1 MSLSNLLLVTI
12 SNMSRVKRGTV
23 SKRKHNK
30 VLELTKGFRLGRST
44 TIKQAKEA
52 LLHAGKY
59 AFAGRKQRKRDM
71 RRLWIVQLGNA
82 VRSEGN
88 SYSKFIAQMKTKGIV
103 LDRKIL
109 ADMAVNRP
117 EEFKKVYSEIV
128 A

>member
-1 MSLSNLLLVTI
+1 
-12 SNMSRVKRGTV
+12 MSRVKRGTV

-88 SYSKFIAQMKTKGIV
+88 SYSKFIAQMKAKGIM

-117 EEFKKVYSEIV
+117 EEFKKVYSQIV
-128 A
+128 S

>member
-1 MSLSNLLLVTI
+1 MA
-12 SNMSRVKRGTV
+12 RVKRGTV

-82 VRSEGN
+82 VRNEGN
-88 SYSKFIAQMKTKGIV
+88 SYSKFIAQMKVKGIM

-109 ADMAVNRP
+109 ADLAVNRP

>member
-1 MSLSNLLLVTI
+1 
-12 SNMSRVKRGTV
+12 MSRVKRGTV

-82 VRSEGN
+82 VRAEGN
-88 SYSKFIAQMKTKGIV
+88 SYSKFIDQMAKKGIT

-109 ADMAVNRP
+109 ADLAVNRP
-117 EEFKKVYSEIV
+117 EEFKKVYSEIIS
-128 A
+128 

>member
-1 MSLSNLLLVTI
+1 
-12 SNMSRVKRGTV
+12 MSRVKRGTV

-82 VRSEGN
+82 VRNEGN
-88 SYSKFIAQMKTKGIV
+88 SYSKFIAQMKVKGIM

-109 ADMAVNRP
+109 ADLAVNRP

>member
-1 MSLSNLLLVTI
+1 
-12 SNMSRVKRGTV
+12 MSRVKRGTT
-23 SKRKHNK
+23 SKRRHNK
-30 VLELTKGFRLGRST
+30 VFELTKGFRLGRSSN
-44 TIKQAKEA
+44 IRQAKEA

-82 VRSEGN
+82 VRAEGN
-88 SYSKFIAQMKTKGIV
+88 SYSKFIAQMKAKGIM

-109 ADMAVNRP
+109 ADLAVNKP
-117 EEFKKVYSEIV
+117 GEFKKVYEQIS

>member
-1 MSLSNLLLVTI
+1 
-12 SNMSRVKRGTV
+12 MSRVKRGTV

-30 VLELTKGFRLGRST
+30 VLSLTKGFRLGRSSN
-44 TIKQAKEA
+44 IKQAKEA
-52 LLHAGKY
+52 LLHAGRY

-71 RRLWIVQLGNA
+71 RKLWIVQLGNA
-82 VRSEGN
+82 VRAEGN
-88 SYSKFIAQMKTKGIV
+88 SYSKFINQMKLKGIT

-109 ADMAVNRP
+109 ADLAVNRP

>member
-1 MSLSNLLLVTI
+1 MA
-12 SNMSRVKRGTV
+12 RVKRGTV

-82 VRSEGN
+82 VRNEGN
-88 SYSKFIAQMKTKGIV
+88 SYSKFIAQMKVKGIM

>member
-1 MSLSNLLLVTI
+1 
-12 SNMSRVKRGTV
+12 MSRVKRGTV

-82 VRSEGN
+82 VRNEGN
-88 SYSKFIAQMKTKGIV
+88 SYSQFINQMKQKGIM